1 MMGHRGAGSVT
12 ATVALKKGVGV
23 GTSSSWIGGLLALS
37 EVGPGQLAP
46 QNFRLPRKPIGH

>member
-1 MMGHRGAGSVT
+1 MGHCGAGGVT

-23 GTSSSWIGGLLALS
+23 GTSPSWIGGLLSLS
-37 EVGPGQLAP
+37 EVGPGQLSP